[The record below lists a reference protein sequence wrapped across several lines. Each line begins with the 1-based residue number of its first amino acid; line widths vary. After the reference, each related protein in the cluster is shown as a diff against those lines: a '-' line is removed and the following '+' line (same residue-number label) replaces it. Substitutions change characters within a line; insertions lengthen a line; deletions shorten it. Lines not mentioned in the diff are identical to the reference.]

1 MLDFQRTVYAHWQCV
16 VFFREHLK
24 FLVPFKGISFYT
36 VGILTSAVNLTVFAP
51 PHGFT
56 STDELKSTGIV
67 FRQSKTLV
75 EVQVVIGVI
84 LRTK

>member
-1 MLDFQRTVYAHWQCV
+1 MCCL
-16 VFFREHLK
+16 FREHFI
-24 FLVPFKGISFYT
+24 FLVPFKGISFIPL
-36 VGILTSAVNLTVFAP
+36 VFFTSAVQRTVSAP

-75 EVQVVIGVI
+75 EVQVVISVI
-84 LRTK
+84 PRTK